1 MNQLASV
8 KSLYKTQGLEK
19 VLKPEE
25 LTRLKQKSQNCL
37 SHQKKS
43 KMIKFHPKAGQILM
57 CDFEGFI
64 APEMPIASPKYQMG

>member
-1 MNQLASV
+1 M
-8 KSLYKTQGLEK
+8 
-19 VLKPEE
+19 PELFE
-25 LTRLKQKSQNCL
+25 PPKE
-37 SHQKKS
+37 S